1 MNEQNEQNESNNGNN
16 KVTDLHKLIYEDK
29 QSEKIQTNQQD
40 TLSQK
45 PDKNIKMDIM
55 NLPPRKEIHSNHKKR
70 IHVKLSRPLFRFLS
84 VIIIL
89 LVIIY
94 GAYFIW
100 GNELLT

>member
-1 MNEQNEQNESNNGNN
+1 MNEQNESNNDNN
-16 KVTDLHKLIYEDK
+16 QATDLQKLIDEVQ
-29 QSEKIQTNQQD
+29 QSEKIQKKQQVS
-40 TLSQK
+40 LSQE
-45 PDKNIKMDIM
+45 PDQIRKMDIL

-100 GNELLT
+100 GNDLLT

>member
-1 MNEQNEQNESNNGNN
+1 MNEQNERKNDDQA
-16 KVTDLHKLIYEDK
+16 TDLQKLIDEVQ
-29 QSEKIQTNQQD
+29 QSERIQKKQQVS
-40 TLSQK
+40 LSQES
-45 PDKNIKMDIM
+45 DQIRKMDIL
-55 NLPPRKEIHSNHKKR
+55 NLPPRKEIHRNHKQR

-100 GNELLT
+100 ENDLLT